1 MGGRVQCIIEDNGI
15 GRVAAEALK
24 ETQQAH
30 KQSVGMQITADRISL
45 INKIYG
51 VDTQVDVVDLY
62 DSQGLASGTRVI
74 INIPI
79 IDDSEE

>member
-1 MGGRVQCIIEDNGI
+1 
-15 GRVAAEALK
+15 
-24 ETQQAH
+24 
-30 KQSVGMQITADRISL
+30 MQITADRISL